1 MRELWKLKERHFGSL
16 VVIGVRCWAI
26 FWILLSGQ
34 NAHPS
39 RSVRH
44 CSSLI
49 SISYCP
55 GLLPWETKDGWAEP
69 KRWVRPAPILNQKCT
84 NTYTISISFGS
95 CDKAAQIGRDLTQR
109 GPGTMMLVHGG
120 WHAWVALLACGAP
133 EETVGMFSLHDRI
146 EEIRSMIWLTQW
158 CLCSLIHFFKIAGFQ
173 RIKMTEKRDRC
184 KAES

>member
-1 MRELWKLKERHFGSL
+1 M
-16 VVIGVRCWAI
+16 IGVRCWAI

-55 GLLPWETKDGWAEP
+55 KTPSVGCGQLRSPTKGSYPQFLSVRAK
-69 KRWVRPAPILNQKCT
+69 KRLENA
-84 NTYTISISFGS
+84 
-95 CDKAAQIGRDLTQR
+95 RDLTQR
-109 GPGTMMLVHGG
+109 GSGTMMLVHGG
-120 WHAWVALLACGAP
+120 WHVWVALLACGAP

-146 EEIRSMIWLTQW
+146 EQTDKVHDLTGTIM
-158 CLCSLIHFFKIAGFQ
+158 LKRNFFPLYYVCSAFSPLHDRCRAFNKIAGFQ
-173 RIKMTEKRDRC
+173 RT
-184 KAES
+184 